1 MTIHRSDQLNE
12 LFSAL
17 SKLQGKLEMAKKDKA
32 GYNNNYKYA
41 ELSQYI
47 EISKELLEEHGLCVL
62 QMPGAIEI
70 VEVTKEIYD
79 KKTQTYVFHNIMIP
93 KQKITTEIGHESG
106 QFISS
111 SMEILVEKMAS
122 NSWGQ
127 STGVA
132 ISFAR
137 RYARA
142 GGLGMSQEDNDNQL
156 PKKEVEKHYDQVNSS
171 TSVDYERIDADKVK
185 YLTSLLKDDSERL
198 KKILLWAK
206 VEKIEDLSIIAYTT
220 AVNRLIAEQKGIQIP
235 SNNDTNLISETQV
248 AFVKRLVTPERLNKI
263 LQDYKL
269 NKLEEMSLADFHKE
283 YDKLRLEMTTNIEYS
298 SITQT
303 N

>member
-1 MTIHRSDQLNE
+1 MTIQRSDQLNE

-17 SKLQGKLEMAKKDKA
+17 SKLQGRLEMAKKDKA

-47 EISKELLEEHGLCVL
+47 ELSKELLAEHGLCVL
-62 QMPGAIEI
+62 QIPESMEI

-79 KKTQTYVFHNIMIP
+79 KKTQTYVFHKIMTP
-93 KQKITTEIGHESG
+93 KQKITTWVGHESG
-106 QFISS
+106 QFISG
-111 SMEILVEKMAS
+111 SMEILVEKMAA

-132 ISFAR
+132 VSFAR
-137 RYARA
+137 RYALA
-142 GGLGMSQEDNDNQL
+142 GTLGMSQEDNDNQL
-156 PKKEVEKHYDQVNSS
+156 PKKEVEKSYDQVNSS
-171 TSVDYERIDADKVK
+171 VSIDYERIDGDKVK
-185 YLTSLLKDDSERL
+185 YLKSLLKNDSERL
-198 KKILLWAK
+198 EKILLWAK
-206 VEKIEDLSIIAYTT
+206 VQKIEDLSIIAYTT
-220 AVNRLIAEQKGIQIP
+220 AVNRLIAEQKGIQVP

-269 NKLEEMSLADFHKE
+269 NKLEEMSLSDFHKE

-298 SITQT
+298 NITQAS
-303 N
+303 